1 MDRSTDR
8 LIVVTGIL
16 LAAAFLAVAA
26 GSLALPTWARRGLW
40 LPLHLV
46 LAGAATTAIAA
57 VMPFFSAAFAAA
69 PPANARLR
77 VGSVVAVALG
87 AALVAIGMSAAA
99 WGVGLGGGLLFLV
112 GLTGAAAA
120 TGAPLRGSLGPGRG
134 LVTRAYLAA
143 IAQVAIGAVLG
154 TLFFAGWE
162 PLLTAWS
169 AARPAHAWLNLVGF
183 VSLVIATTLVH
194 FFPTVVGARIGRGRA
209 PRAAIYG
216 LAAGPL
222 LLAAGYILALDAV
235 VRLGA
240 LSVLAAA
247 AGLSWYCVAIWRS
260 RARWTTELSWHR
272 FAIGGLWSAI
282 VWFDLAV
289 LVAAG
294 RAIGYGA
301 APHGWAT
308 NLVAAPFVAGWVAMA
323 LVASAT
329 HLLPAV
335 GPGGPAEHARQRRL
349 LGTLAVPRLAA
360 LDVGVALL
368 TVGAVVG
375 ADGILRVGGGLVVV
389 GLASSIALLVG
400 AVGIGLRTGTA
411 PARARTGAGT
421 QE

>member
-8 LIVVTGIL
+8 LVVVTGIL

-26 GSLALPTWARRGLW
+26 GSLALPTGVRRGLW

-69 PPANARLR
+69 PPADPRLR
-77 VGSVVAVALG
+77 ISAVLAVALG
-87 AALVAIGMSAAA
+87 AVLVATGMTGAAPA
-99 WGVGLGGGLLFLV
+99 VGLSGGLVFLA
-112 GLTGAAAA
+112 GLVGAAAA

-134 LVTRAYLAA
+134 LVTRAYLTAVG
-143 IAQVAIGAVLG
+143 QVGIGAVLG
-154 TLFFAGWE
+154 SLFFAGWE
-162 PLLTAWS
+162 PLLGAW
-169 AARPAHAWLNLVGF
+169 AGARPAHAWLNLVGF

-194 FFPTVVGARIGRGRA
+194 FFPTVVGARIGRGNA

-216 LAAGPL
+216 LAAGPVL
-222 LLAAGYILALDAV
+222 VAAGYLFALDAV

-240 LSVLAAA
+240 LAVLVAAV
-247 AGLSWYCVAIWRS
+247 GLSWYCAGIWRS
-260 RARWTTELSWHR
+260 RGRWTTDLAWHR

-282 VWFDLAV
+282 LWFDVAV

-294 RAIGYGA
+294 RALAFGA
-301 APHGWAT
+301 APQGWAT
-308 NLVAAPFVAGWVAMA
+308 NLVAAPLVVGWVAIA

-349 LGTLAVPRLAA
+349 LGTFALSRLAA
-360 LDVGVALL
+360 LDAGVALL
-368 TVGAVVG
+368 MAGALLEADGVAWAGAV
-375 ADGILRVGGGLVVV
+375 LVAV
-389 GLASSIALLVG
+389 GLGLSIALLVG
-400 AVGIGLRTGTA
+400 AVAIGLRRGRA
-411 PARARTGAGT
+411 PERA
-421 QE
+421 